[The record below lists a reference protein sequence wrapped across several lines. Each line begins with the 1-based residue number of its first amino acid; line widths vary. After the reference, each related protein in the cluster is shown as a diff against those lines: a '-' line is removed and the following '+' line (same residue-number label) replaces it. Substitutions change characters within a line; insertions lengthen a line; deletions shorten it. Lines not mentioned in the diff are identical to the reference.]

1 MGLSIFE
8 IVRQLGGELI
18 GAGDSCIDQIAPLDR
33 AKSHEIGFV
42 AHAKYRKALNATKAG
57 AVIVPPSLADATSLP
72 RIVTRDPYLYFA
84 RVAQLLN
91 PVTSPYQ
98 GVHPSA
104 VVLSVLPSSVCVAPL
119 AFIGEGCE
127 IGEGVVIG
135 PGCVVERGCRIGA
148 GTILHAKVVVYAET
162 QIGSRCVLHTGSVL
176 GSDGFGFA
184 PRNDGSWEKI
194 PQIGHA
200 VIGDDV
206 EIGANTTVDRGA
218 LDDTVI
224 ENGVKLDN
232 LIQIA
237 HNCRVGE
244 NSAMAAFAGMA
255 GSSTLGKR
263 VRVGGQAGIMG
274 HIDVCDDVV
283 VSARSFVSKSVSKA
297 GMYTSA
303 IASQPHHEWLR
314 NAVHLKHLD
323 EMADRIRML
332 EKKLEKLESKA

>member
-1 MGLSIFE
+1 VGLSIEE
-8 IVRQLGGELI
+8 IVSRLGGESR
-18 GAGDSCIDQIAPLDR
+18 GDGGVYIEQVAPLER
-33 AKSHEIGFV
+33 AHQGQIGFV
-42 AHAKYRKALNATKAG
+42 AHPKYRKALETTQAA
-57 AVIVPPSLADATSLP
+57 AVIVPVALADATELP
-72 RIVTRDPYLYFA
+72 RIVVRDPYLYFA
-84 RVAQLLN
+84 QVAQLLN
-91 PVTSPYQ
+91 PQRSPYA
-98 GVHPSA
+98 GIHASA
-104 VVLSVLPSSVCVAPL
+104 VVMSPLPDSICVAPL
-119 AFIGEGCE
+119 AFIGEDCS
-127 IGEGVVIG
+127 IGEHVVIG
-135 PGCVVERGCRIGA
+135 PGCVVERGSHIGEH
-148 GTILHAKVVVYAET
+148 TVLHANVVVYENSI
-162 QIGSRCVLHTGSVL
+162 IGRRCILHSGCVI

-184 PRNDGSWEKI
+184 PKRDGSWEKI
-194 PQIGHA
+194 PQIGRV

-206 EIGANTTVDRGA
+206 EIGANTVVDRGA

-283 VSARSFVSKSVSKA
+283 VSARSFVSKSVNEK
-297 GMYTSA
+297 GMYTSV

-314 NAVHLKHLD
+314 NAVHFKHLD
-323 EMADRIRML
+323 EMADRIRAL
-332 EKKLEKLESKA
+332 EKKFDELEKKK